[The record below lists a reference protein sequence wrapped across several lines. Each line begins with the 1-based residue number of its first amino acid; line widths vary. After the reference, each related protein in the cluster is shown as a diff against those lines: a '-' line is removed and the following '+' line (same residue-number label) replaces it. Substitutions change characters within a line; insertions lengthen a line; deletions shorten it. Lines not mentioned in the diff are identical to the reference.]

1 LFLGL
6 HVSHTTRGRLVVVIA
21 TLMVAHTARAQT
33 VTWATDASVGF
44 TRGGGGEFAH
54 RRNQLAEIT
63 GSVRRE
69 VRPGFGVDAEVGYDW
84 SGQIEARGTFCGL
97 DSRGNCVPDF
107 PTFAGPLGLLG
118 ITLGAPSATQL
129 RLNAGMARCTLGHT
143 RLGAPVAAMDVAVA
157 PFSRLAIVTGGRA
170 FLVPNYGGDR
180 LSLMTWRLGLRLQSL
195 P

>member
-1 LFLGL
+1 MTIADC
-6 HVSHTTRGRLVVVIA
+6 SRLVVVIA
-21 TLMVAHTARAQT
+21 TLMVAGPARAQT

-54 RRNQLAEIT
+54 RRNQLAEIA

-84 SGQIEARGTFCGL
+84 SGNIAPRNDAICGVDARGT
-97 DSRGNCVPDF
+97 CVPDF
-107 PTFAGPLGLLG
+107 PGFSAPLGLLG
-118 ITLGAPSATQL
+118 ITLGAPSAVQP
-129 RLNAGMARCTLGHT
+129 RLNVGMAARINSHT
-143 RLGAPVAAMDVAVA
+143 QLGAPVAAMDIAVA
-157 PFSRLAIVTGGRA
+157 PVSRLAIVTGGRA

-180 LSLMTWRLGLRLQSL
+180 LSVMTWRLGLRLQSL